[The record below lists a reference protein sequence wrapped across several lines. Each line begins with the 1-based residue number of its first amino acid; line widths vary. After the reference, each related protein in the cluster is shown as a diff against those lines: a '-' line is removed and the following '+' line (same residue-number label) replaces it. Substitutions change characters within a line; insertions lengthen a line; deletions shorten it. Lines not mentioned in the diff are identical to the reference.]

1 MQTAKYSLPIL
12 CLALTLIQCGGH
24 DPDAPDAMAD
34 MQKNKFVRIATD
46 AVNLPFS
53 FGSGTG
59 VQGFDVDIGAEI
71 GKGVG
76 YEVKWIKMPFE
87 RLFELL
93 KKGEVELVIS
103 AISITPERK
112 KDLAFSEP
120 YFESGNTIAHRRDNK
135 TIKDLASLAGK
146 KVGVQSSS
154 TGQRFLES
162 QKTAAN
168 VTITKFPTLDDA
180 LGALNRTEIDAVVGD
195 EPILTYS
202 IYKSFPNLMTGGL
215 RVTEEEYGVV
225 TRKNEKELLA
235 KVNETIARLKKSGE
249 LVELRKKWFQ
259 DVMERTSTERQEMR
273 KDEQLREAPKAVSF
287 NIVKTGGGYNLDR
300 LDGFEVNLVGS
311 NGSFKSSPITTAG
324 NRGSCRFSAPIPPG
338 EYRLNMPALKINTT
352 INIPKTASRSVT
364 IDMRITP
371 SGIDFVPRT
380 S

>member
-1 MQTAKYSLPIL
+1 LQTAKYSLPVL
-12 CLALTLIQCGGH
+12 CLALTFVQCGGNKS
-24 DPDAPDAMAD
+24 DAPNAMAD
-34 MQKNKFVRIATD
+34 MQKNKLVRIATD

-71 GKGVG
+71 GKDLG
-76 YEVKWIKMPFE
+76 YEVKWIKLPFE
-87 RLFELL
+87 RLFEIL

-112 KDLAFSEP
+112 KELAFSEP

-135 TIKDLASLAGK
+135 KKIKDLASLAGK
-146 KVGVQSSS
+146 RVGAQSSS
-154 TGQRFLES
+154 TGHRFLET

-180 LGALNRTEIDAVVGD
+180 LGALNRTEVDAVVGD

-225 TRKNEKELLA
+225 VRKNEKELLA
-235 KVNETIARLKKSGE
+235 KVNATIARLKKSGE

-259 DVMERTSTERQEMR
+259 DVMERASTERQEMQ
-273 KDEQLREAPKAVSF
+273 KDDQLREAPKAVTF
-287 NIVKTGGGYNLDR
+287 NIVKTGGAFNMDR
-300 LDGFEVNLVGS
+300 LDGYTINLVGEKGTFAS
-311 NGSFKSSPITTAG
+311 TPILTSG
-324 NRGSCRFSAPIPPG
+324 NRGSCRFNAPIPPG
-338 EYRLNMPALKINTT
+338 EYRLNIPVFKLNQT
-352 INIPKTASRSVT
+352 INIPKSASRSVT
-364 IDMRITP
+364 FDMNVGSVISINAR
-371 SGIDFVPRT
+371 S
-380 S
+380 

>member
-1 MQTAKYSLPIL
+1 V
-12 CLALTLIQCGGH
+12 TLIQCGGH
-24 DPDAPDAMAD
+24 GPDAPDAMAA
-34 MQKNKFVRIATD
+34 MKKNKLVRIATD

-59 VQGFDVDIGAEI
+59 VQGFDVDIGTEI
-71 GKGVG
+71 GKDLG

-87 RLFELL
+87 RLFELV

-103 AISITPERK
+103 AISITPDRK
-112 KDLAFSEP
+112 KELAFSEP
-120 YFESGNTIAHRRDNK
+120 YFESGNTIAHRQDNK
-135 TIKDLASLAGK
+135 KIKDLASLAGH

-154 TGQRFLES
+154 TGQKFMET
-162 QKTAAN
+162 QKAAAN

-180 LGALNRTEIDAVVGD
+180 LGALNRTEIEAVVGD

-202 IYKSFPNLMTGGL
+202 IYKSFTNLMTSGV

-259 DVMERTSTERQEMR
+259 DVMERTSNARQEMR
-273 KDEQLREAPKAVSF
+273 KDEQLREAAKTVSI
-287 NIVKTGGGYNLDR
+287 NIVKTGGGFNLER
-300 LDGFEVNLVGS
+300 LDGYDFILAGS
-311 NGSFKSSPITTAG
+311 AGSFKSTPITTSG

-338 EYRLNMPALKINTT
+338 EYRLSLPALKMNPT
-352 INIPKTASRSVT
+352 INIPKTATRSVT

-371 SGIDFVPRT
+371 GGIDFVPRA

>member
-1 MQTAKYSLPIL
+1 LQTAKYSLPIL
-12 CLALTLIQCGGH
+12 CLALTFIQCGGH

-34 MQKNKFVRIATD
+34 MQKNKLVRIATD

-71 GKGVG
+71 GKDLG

-87 RLFELL
+87 RLFEIL
-93 KKGEVELVIS
+93 KKGEVELVLS

-112 KDLAFSEP
+112 KEFAFSEP
-120 YFESGNTIAHRRDNK
+120 YFESGNTIAHRRDKK

-146 KVGVQSSS
+146 KVGAQSSS

-162 QKTAAN
+162 QKAAAN

-225 TRKNEKELLA
+225 MRKNEKELLA
-235 KVNETIARLKKSGE
+235 KVNATIARLKKSGE

-311 NGSFKSSPITTAG
+311 NGAFKSTPITTSG

-338 EYRLNMPALKINTT
+338 EYRLNMPALRINTT

>member
-1 MQTAKYSLPIL
+1 MRNAKYSLPIL
-12 CLALTLIQCGGH
+12 CLALTFIQCGGH
-24 DPDAPDAMAD
+24 GPEAPDGMAAMK
-34 MQKNKFVRIATD
+34 KNHFVRIATD

-59 VQGFDVDIGAEI
+59 VQGFDVDIGTEI
-71 GKGVG
+71 GKDLG

-87 RLFELL
+87 RLFDLV

-103 AISITPERK
+103 AISITPDRK
-112 KDLAFSEP
+112 KELAFSEP
-120 YFESGNTIAHRRDNK
+120 YFESGNTIAHRQDNK
-135 TIKDLASLAGK
+135 KIKDLATLAGK

-154 TGQRFLES
+154 TGQKFMEG
-162 QKTAAN
+162 QKTAAG
-168 VTITKFPTLDDA
+168 VTLTKFPTLDDA

-202 IYKSFPNLMTGGL
+202 IYKSFPNLMTSGV

-235 KVNETIARLKKSGE
+235 KVNATIARLKKSGE

>member
-1 MQTAKYSLPIL
+1 LQTAKYSLPIL

-24 DPDAPDAMAD
+24 DPDAADAMAD
-34 MQKNKFVRIATD
+34 MQKNKLVRIATD

-71 GKGVG
+71 GKDLG

-87 RLFELL
+87 RLFEIL
-93 KKGEVELVIS
+93 KKGEVELVLS

-112 KDLAFSEP
+112 KELAFSEP

-146 KVGVQSSS
+146 RVGAQSSS

-162 QKTAAN
+162 QKTAAK

-202 IYKSFPNLMTGGL
+202 IYKSFPNLMTSGL

-225 TRKNEKELLA
+225 IRRNEKELLA
-235 KVNETIARLKKSGE
+235 KVNATIARLKKSGE

-311 NGSFKSSPITTAG
+311 NGAFKSTPITTSG

-338 EYRLNMPALKINTT
+338 EYRLNMPALRINTT